1 MRIIMLTTQRSE
13 SQVEADMFA
22 LKKKEASLIILR
34 KEQMESK
41 LNAANA
47 RRDDAKRLYDL
58 LVTESASIKSGQ
70 STA

>member
-1 MRIIMLTTQRSE
+1 
-13 SQVEADMFA
+13 MFA